1 MHAFKHG
8 ARAGKAGTAEQSGL
22 QTRLCRPA
30 GMQPLGPGAL
40 GQILDDARRHRSGSA
55 ERVHQLLGVEFQRRA
70 DAGGRPH
77 GAEHR
82 GRMKAGLVGER
93 RRHGG
98 EPAHRL
104 NADRDAKKRRA
115 AIQLVPLAGR
125 QYGRHDHRA
134 GMNRAAFERVVEIL
148 AVDGRAIDH
157 RRFGRRQRAGMTDG
171 GARPVILAR
180 RERGAHVILVA
191 RRDREPDHVDQSS
204 SHLARTACGK
214 RAASSAQ
221 IFCARISARAIL
233 GRSLADMSGVP
244 FENSERFHVVIASEA
259 KQSSAA
265 APLWIA
271 SSLRSSQ

>member
-1 MHAFKHG
+1 MKASVSRHPGFAEAAGQRVVVAFRGVGEGVEEAVHAFKHG

-70 DAGGRPH
+70 DAGGCPH

-104 NADRDAKKRRA
+104 DADRDAKKRRA

-125 QYGRHDHRA
+125 QHGRHDHRA

-148 AVDGRAIDH
+148 AMDGRAIDH

-171 GARPVILAR
+171 GARPVILTG

-191 RRDREPDHVDQSS
+191 RRDREADHVDQQRFA
-204 SHLARTACGK
+204 LGADGLRQARRVEHADFLRENFGNV
-214 RAASSAQ
+214 R
-221 IFCARISARAIL
+221 L
-233 GRSLADMSGVP
+233 WGGRW
-244 FENSERFHVVIASEA
+244 RT
-259 KQSSAA
+259 
-265 APLWIA
+265 
-271 SSLRSSQ
+271 